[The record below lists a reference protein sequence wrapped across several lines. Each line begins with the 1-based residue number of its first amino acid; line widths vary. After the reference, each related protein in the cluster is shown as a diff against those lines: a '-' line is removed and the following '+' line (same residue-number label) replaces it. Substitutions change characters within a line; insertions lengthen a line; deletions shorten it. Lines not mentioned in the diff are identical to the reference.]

1 MSNLINFL
9 KNLFLKTPQE
19 ILTALLRIIFLIAL
33 FIVVIFLRFWECLF
47 ELLRKK
53 SLYQEEKKK
62 PCGRL
67 PEAIIRRPD
76 PCIYSQKLL
85 QAQGLPVTWNN
96 PDIWVARADNPSNIE
111 PDSYHLVED
120 TDYIVSVRAH
130 NASTELAVGV
140 RVRLNYRPWSFNSP
154 DLTPVETDVNGNEV
168 FRFVDIMPMSSI
180 ITTFKWHTPKLEQ
193 GEQNKH
199 FCIQA
204 SLHHPM
210 DINTANNMGQENT
223 NVYSANPGHVV
234 PGEVLKFSVPLYN
247 RSKNARRFKFEAFI
261 YEVNQKDRFTL
272 ELKTIRGYVR
282 QSLSRKLANIMPT
295 LHSKQDISRQRFSF
309 LSQQLLKIVKTQYI
323 GYEKIKET
331 ILSRNYSLPSGM
343 FITADGQEISKGME
357 IRADGIK
364 DVQFTV
370 KIPDDTKPG
379 AKLPLNITSFSDDG
393 VLAGGITLLLNVK
406 EVH

>member
-1 MSNLINFL
+1 MSSLINFL

-19 ILTALLRIIFLIAL
+19 ILAALLRIILLLALFLI
-33 FIVVIFLRFWECLF
+33 VIFLRFWECLL

-67 PEAIIRRPD
+67 PEAIIRRSD

-85 QAQGLPVTWNN
+85 QSQGLPVTWNN

-120 TDYIVSVRAH
+120 TDYIVSVRIH
-130 NASTELAVGV
+130 NASTDAAIGV

-154 DLTPVETDVNGNEV
+154 DLTPVETDASGNEV
-168 FRFVDIMPMSSI
+168 FRFADIMPMSSA
-180 ITTFKWHTPKLEQ
+180 ITTFKWRTPKLQ
-193 GEQNKH
+193 PGEQNKH
-199 FCIQA
+199 FCLQA
-204 SLHHPM
+204 SLYHPM

-234 PGEVLKFSVPLYN
+234 SGEVLKFSVPLYN

-261 YEVNQKDRFTL
+261 YEVNREDRFTL
-272 ELKTIRGYVR
+272 ELKTIRGYVKHTLAQR
-282 QSLSRKLANIMPT
+282 LANIMPT
-295 LHSKQDISRQRFSF
+295 LHVKQDISRQRFSF

-331 ILSRNYSLPSGM
+331 ILRRDYSLPSGM
-343 FITADGQEISKGME
+343 LITAGGKEISKGME
-357 IRADGIK
+357 IKAGGIS
-364 DVQFTV
+364 DVPFTV
-370 KIPDDTKPG
+370 KIPDDAKPG
-379 AKLPLNITSFSDDG
+379 AILPLNITAFSEDG
-393 VLAGGITLLLNVK
+393 VLEGGITLLLNVK

>member
-33 FIVVIFLRFWECLF
+33 FIVVIFLRFRECLF

-272 ELKTIRGYVR
+272 ELKTIRGYLR

-295 LHSKQDISRQRFSF
+295 LHSKRDISGQRFSF

-331 ILSRNYSLPSGM
+331 ILSRNYLLPSGM
-343 FITADGQEISKGME
+343 LITADEQEISKGME
-357 IRADGIK
+357 IKADGIK

-370 KIPDDTKPG
+370 KIPEDAKPG

-393 VLAGGITLLLNVK
+393 VLEGGITLLLNVK